1 MGALGDPNASQQ
13 EGSAAAIVAVLRRA
27 AAADV
32 GASLPVLLPR
42 LLRSLSPSLLA
53 QTAVLVA
60 LEATLDAAAPSL
72 LGAHASAIRAAAAKA
87 LESKD
92 FKVRGA
98 AAKMVLPLLRAADA
112 SAAGNDGVDGEDGV
126 SVENLRAKLEAVRY
140 DRFEQVRKAAGAA
153 IALLPPPPPADAAAP
168 TPARPSTAKKAR
180 ASGRPSL
187 LSSTMPAYAVAD
199 AAAEG
204 ADGSVRPVAQA
215 GLARPRA
222 RAGASHAP
230 AAGGGA
236 VAVAALSRR
245 RRRAPPPPPPAR
257 LARPRRRR
265 RRQRCASTRRTRRP
279 PPPPPPPR
287 RATAHCTCVL
297 SCPSPRRTSSR

>member
-1 MGALGDPNASQQ
+1 MAQARQHCAAGRGVLAFLALLAGVLPLDSWSNGALGDPNASQQ
-13 EGSAAAIVAVLRRA
+13 EGGAAAIVAVLRRA

-98 AAKMVLPLLRAADA
+98 AAKMVRPLLRAADA

-126 SVENLRAKLEAVRY
+126 SVENLRAK
-140 DRFEQVRKAAGAA
+140 
-153 IALLPPPPPADAAAP
+153 PAAASGKSRNLDEAI
-168 TPARPSTAKKAR
+168 TNAR
-180 ASGRPSL
+180 AL
-187 LSSTMPAYAVAD
+187 
-199 AAAEG
+199 
-204 ADGSVRPVAQA
+204 AQ
-215 GLARPRA
+215 
-222 RAGASHAP
+222 
-230 AAGGGA
+230 
-236 VAVAALSRR
+236 
-245 RRRAPPPPPPAR
+245 
-257 LARPRRRR
+257 
-265 RRQRCASTRRTRRP
+265 
-279 PPPPPPPR
+279 
-287 RATAHCTCVL
+287 
-297 SCPSPRRTSSR
+297 